1 MRRTEENLV
10 SGRTWWK
17 RSLVLSSLLIGC
29 MAMGWSGSAP
39 AQEPL
44 GGEFSL
50 IFGGSSGP
58 FKTKTN
64 FFLGGALD
72 VPIYTADPVAG
83 QSLLGE
89 VMVGWSRTHTQL
101 RSVSPLVAVGAPAAA
116 VTSTRFE
123 VTTFQVALD
132 FKYKLDKLWAP
143 IAPYIV
149 LGPSFYVFLDNTSGA
164 ALGGDFAGGIAP
176 QATQIQAV
184 NFPAGQGSVE
194 VGVNMG
200 VGLDVHLTK
209 RLLVGAEYRYNALT
223 KADASHSTFG
233 GRIGLRF

>member
-1 MRRTEENLV
+1 M
-10 SGRTWWK
+10 
-17 RSLVLSSLLIGC
+17 GC
-29 MAMGWSGSAP
+29 LMACWSGP
-39 AQEPL
+39 AQAQDVL

-58 FKTKTN
+58 FKTKSG

-72 VPIYTADPVAG
+72 VPIYASDPLTG

-89 VMVGWSRTHTQL
+89 VMVGWSRTHASL

-132 FKYKLDKLWAP
+132 FKYKMDKLWAP
-143 IAPYIV
+143 LAPYIV

-176 QATQIQAV
+176 QATQVQAI

-200 VGLDVHLTK
+200 VGLDVHIAK
-209 RLLVGAEYRYNALT
+209 RLLIGAEYRYNALT
-223 KADASHSTFG
+223 KANASHSTFG